1 MSLGNMPLVNCATP
15 LGHDTSSSDTNL
27 GTVSKNQ
34 IDSAC
39 IDSALVLETKV
50 VSRSSGSARL
60 KVPLANVDILVTI
73 YGPRSPQTPILGN
86 TFELECDLHYAPFVS
101 IPFTSMDDDD
111 EKANVEST
119 IAEQVKNGLRA
130 SIRGDRYMKST
141 ISMFITILG
150 SSSHTACDMS
160 YAITCASLA
169 LADAGIELYDLIA
182 ASTWIFIREAPK
194 EEEKGGNDSNL
205 LLRNMTQYPLLG
217 QLHPSQIAAST
228 TVASIQSQDAT
239 TQLLCRGGI
248 DFELVQ
254 KSMSMA
260 CDYNVELREQLS
272 EHLKD
277 RVE

>member
-1 MSLGNMPLVNCATP
+1 MPLVNCVKPSVDNTGFMA
-15 LGHDTSSSDTNL
+15 
-27 GTVSKNQ
+27 VSKNQ

-39 IDSALVLETKV
+39 IDSELVLDTKV
-50 VSRSSGSARL
+50 VSSASGSARL

-73 YGPRSPQTPILGN
+73 YGPRSPQTPILSN

-111 EKANVEST
+111 EKANTESA

-150 SSSHTACDMS
+150 SSSHTSCDLS

-182 ASTWIFIREAPK
+182 ASTWIFIREDPNEK
-194 EEEKGGNDSNL
+194 EDSNL
-205 LLRNMTQYPLLG
+205 SLRNMTQYPLLG

-260 CDYNVELREQLS
+260 CDYNVELRERLS
-272 EHLKD
+272 EHLKSGLS
-277 RVE
+277 